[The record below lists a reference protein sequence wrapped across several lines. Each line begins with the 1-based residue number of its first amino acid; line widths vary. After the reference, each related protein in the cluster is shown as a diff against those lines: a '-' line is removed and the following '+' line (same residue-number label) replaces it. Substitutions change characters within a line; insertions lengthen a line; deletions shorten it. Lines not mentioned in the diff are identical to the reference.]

1 VALTINDEVARRVM
15 VTVFYIYPR
24 GLSHFFAHQKKIH
37 RMRMPENQN
46 KAGQKHP
53 GQKISKQCLKNKAS

>member
-1 VALTINDEVARRVM
+1 M

-24 GLSHFFAHQKKIH
+24 GLSHFFAHQKEIH